1 MAVRDRQQILALGG
15 EPLLAGCGL
24 AFRTV
29 PIATGVEYLGLM
41 RAVVA
46 AFDAR
51 AQCCGLACTDVS
63 EYSPLLGRKHRTPT
77 LEKFLFVLTKDI
89 GDFQPMRVHSSRLA
103 SKSEIAFSGRV
114 SRGLVIRRRCAVD
127 TRRYRA
133 VV

>member
-1 MAVRDRQQILALGG
+1 
-15 EPLLAGCGL
+15 
-24 AFRTV
+24 
-29 PIATGVEYLGLM
+29 M

-51 AQCCGLACTDVS
+51 AQRSGLACADVS
-63 EYSPLLGRKHRTPT
+63 EDSPLLRGKYRTPT

-89 GDFQPMRVHSSRLA
+89 GDFQPMRVHGCWSSSQA
-103 SKSEIAFSGRV
+103 EIAFSGSV
-114 SRGLVIRRRCAVD
+114 SRGLVIPRRCAVD